1 MINKNYQRTYAKPV
15 KCPPAAPI
23 CADCGPPKHPCPQ
36 GVIFNC
42 CTGAGLSPVVIG
54 TAING
59 LFLDTPVS
67 LVCAALDTTC
77 LCKPMVTVEFNC
89 IVSNFFLAG
98 IEGTS
103 LTFQLKKSCD
113 NGQEVVCG
121 TWTMTRPFVFGTATS
136 NSEDFGF
143 AFCDCNPCPGC
154 CTYFVEL
161 ISAESVG
168 AKMSIQ
174 TPTLKVRATDTCADR
189 KSDYF
194 RDVLSCAGGE
204 HGHPCPQ
211 GAIFN
216 CCTGA
221 GIQPTSICPAVPC
234 SLVCVPIDT
243 TCLCKPLVVLDF
255 SAVITSTDLTGQFF
269 VLTFQVKKTCDNG
282 QEIECGSWSVTRAF
296 TLDITLS
303 DSFRFTF
310 CDCSPCPA
318 CCTYAVELIS
328 CTVAGF
334 TPAGT
339 TATFSISAPT
349 ASVLAVDTCPQ

>member
-1 MINKNYQRTYAKPV
+1 MIDKNYQKAYGKPV

-23 CADCGPPKHPCPQ
+23 CADCGSPKHPCPQ

-54 TAING
+54 TVIG
-59 LFLDTPVS
+59 LSLDTPVS

-77 LCKPMVTVEFNC
+77 LCKPMVKVRFNC
-89 IVSNFFLAG
+89 VVSNFFQAKSG
-98 IEGTS
+98 GTS

-121 TWTMTRPFVFGTATS
+121 TWTMTRPMLLGVSSSDNET
-136 NSEDFGF
+136 FGF
-143 AFCDCNPCPGC
+143 TFCDCSPCPGC

-161 ISAESVG
+161 ISAESIG
-168 AKMSIQ
+168 ARISIQ
-174 TPTLKVRATDTCADR
+174 APTIKLVATDTCTDR

-204 HGHPCPQ
+204 CGHPCPQ
-211 GAIFN
+211 GVIFN

-221 GIQPTSICPAVPC
+221 GIQPASICPALPR

-255 SAVITSTDLTGQFF
+255 SAVITGTGLNAQFLI
-269 VLTFQVKKTCDNG
+269 LTFQVKKICDNG
-282 QEIECGSWSVTRAF
+282 QEIDCGSWSAAKFSPV
-296 TLDITLS
+296 DITLS

-318 CCTYAVELIS
+318 CCTYAIELVS
-328 CTVAGF
+328 CNVAGF
-334 TPAGT
+334 APAG
-339 TATFSISAPT
+339 AEGNFSISAPT